1 MRNHMPVVPILLVLT
16 AYTASC
22 ASEEAKPPLQAGQA
36 MSASMPMDM
45 GSDAIEIGH
54 TPATPDQVA
63 FENLKKLAGRWEAP
77 MANHKTIVDTFQP
90 FAFGTAIL
98 GEEWVDGKQITS
110 TVFYLVGSQL
120 RADHYCDYLNQP
132 RYVARTSTD
141 PSVID
146 FEFLEATN
154 LDAHPQHFHATTWHF
169 IDANHLTQ
177 DWHVEGGPKGKG
189 TVRLEFVRKD
199 EGTPKTASRG
209 NHGCDSASFHS
220 GSEAQSVTGTDLR
233 RFWRAARHLGYL
245 AINVLA
251 EDFGVRWCVED
262 RPVRGQSRH
271 GGEGS
276 KRMAFIRMPGQ
287 GFGNSRPGDVAQFGE
302 LVKAVRTGIEV
313 VVLEKFS
320 RARANR

>member
-1 MRNHMPVVPILLVLT
+1 MRNHMPVVAILLMLT
-16 AYTASC
+16 ACTASS

-45 GSDAIEIGH
+45 GSDAVEKAH

-63 FENLKKLAGRWEAP
+63 FDNLKKLAGRWEAP

-90 FAFGTAIL
+90 FAMDTAIL

-132 RYVARTSTD
+132 RYVARASTD
-141 PSVID
+141 ASVID

-154 LDAHPQHFHATTWHF
+154 LDAHPRHFHATTWHF

-177 DWHVEGGPKGKG
+177 DWQVDGGPKGKG

-199 EGTPKTASRG
+199 ENAPKTVSRG
-209 NHGCDSASFHS
+209 NHGYESASFRS
-220 GSEAQSVTGTDLR
+220 GSEAQSATGIDLQR
-233 RFWRAARHLGYL
+233 LWRAARHLGYL
-245 AINVLA
+245 AINVLE
-251 EDFGVRWCVED
+251 EDFGLRWCVED
-262 RPVRGQSRH
+262 RPARKQSQQ
-271 GGEGS
+271 GAEGP
-276 KRMAFIRMPGQ
+276 KRM
-287 GFGNSRPGDVAQFGE
+287 
-302 LVKAVRTGIEV
+302 
-313 VVLEKFS
+313 VLI
-320 RARANR
+320 

>member
-1 MRNHMPVVPILLVLT
+1 MRNHMPLVAILLVLT
-16 AYTASC
+16 ACTASS

-45 GSDAIEIGH
+45 GSDAVEKAH
-54 TPATPDQVA
+54 TPDQVA
-63 FENLKKLAGRWEAP
+63 FDNLKKLAGRWEAP
-77 MANHKTIVDTFQP
+77 MADHKTIVDTFQP
-90 FAFGTAIL
+90 FALGTAIL

-154 LDAHPQHFHATTWHF
+154 LDAHPRHFHATTWHF

-199 EGTPKTASRG
+199 EDTQKIARRVS
-209 NHGCDSASFHS
+209 HGYESASSRS
-220 GSEAQSVTGTDLR
+220 GSEVQSMIGADLR
-233 RFWRAARHLGYL
+233 QLWRVTRRLGYL
-245 AINVLA
+245 AINVVEEGFGLA
-251 EDFGVRWCVED
+251 DGRQQNGFGERTSVRCCIED
-262 RPVRGQSRH
+262 RHVRGQSRH
-271 GGEGS
+271 GTEGLAEWS
-276 KRMAFIRMPGQ
+276 LTRRVLRRMP
-287 GFGNSRPGDVAQFGE
+287 SLRPDPV
-302 LVKAVRTGIEV
+302 
-313 VVLEKFS
+313 
-320 RARANR
+320 